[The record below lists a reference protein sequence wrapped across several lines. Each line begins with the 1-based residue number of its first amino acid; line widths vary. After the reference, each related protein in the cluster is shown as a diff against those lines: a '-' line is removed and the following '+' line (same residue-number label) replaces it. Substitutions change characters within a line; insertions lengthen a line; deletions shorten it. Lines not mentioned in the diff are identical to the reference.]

1 MTRPILE
8 GFLNQLHDNTPN
20 LLASTIVS
28 VDGIALAWLLSRQLT
43 QTAWAVC
50 RRHCCRSALVL
61 PRNWSAVV

>member
-8 GFLNQLHDNTPN
+8 GFLNQLHDNTP
-20 LLASTIVS
+20 IY
-28 VDGIALAWLLSRQLT
+28 WLLPLYQLMVLHWLGCSVAMLT